1 MVEQRKNLILY
12 RLQNAWE
19 KLKSAQIL
27 LDNGNY
33 KDSVSRSYYAM
44 FTGIR
49 AILAKDGIDYSKHSG
64 VIAYFQKEYIKT
76 GIFEKKYSKYIQ
88 TAFQVRNSSDY
99 DDFYIVSVT
108 EAQEQANKA
117 KELLE
122 TVGKYLQEILDKE
135 GKEEL

>member
-12 RLQNAWE
+12 RLKNAQE
-19 KLKSAQIL
+19 KLESAQL
-27 LDNGNY
+27 LFKNGNY

-64 VIAYFQKEYIKT
+64 VIAYFQKGYIKT
-76 GIFEKKYSKYIQ
+76 EIFDKKYSKYVQ
-88 TAFQVRNSSDY
+88 NAFQVRNSSDY

-108 EAQEQANKA
+108 ETQEQIEKA
-117 KELLE
+117 EELIKIIK
-122 TVGKYLQEILDKE
+122 KYLQSYLK
-135 GKEEL
+135 

>member
-12 RLQNAWE
+12 RLKNAQE
-19 KLKSAQIL
+19 KLESAQL
-27 LDNGNY
+27 LFKNGNY

-64 VIAYFQKEYIKT
+64 VIAYFQKGYIKT
-76 GIFEKKYSKYIQ
+76 EIFDKKYSKYVQ
-88 TAFQVRNSSDY
+88 NAFQVRNSNDY

-108 EAQEQANKA
+108 ETQEQIEKA
-117 KELLE
+117 EELIKIIK
-122 TVGKYLQEILDKE
+122 KYLQSYLI
-135 GKEEL
+135 

>member
-12 RLQNAWE
+12 RLKNAQE
-19 KLKSAQIL
+19 KLESAQL
-27 LDNGNY
+27 LFKNGNY

-64 VIAYFQKEYIKT
+64 VIAYFQKGYIKT
-76 GIFEKKYSKYIQ
+76 EIFDKKYSKYVQ
-88 TAFQVRNSSDY
+88 NGYQVRNSNDY

-108 EAQEQANKA
+108 ETQEQIEKA
-117 KELLE
+117 EELIKIIK
-122 TVGKYLQEILDKE
+122 KYLQSYLK
-135 GKEEL
+135 

>member
-12 RLQNAWE
+12 RLKNAQE
-19 KLKSAQIL
+19 KLESAQL
-27 LDNGNY
+27 LFKNGNY

-64 VIAYFQKEYIKT
+64 VIAYFQKGYVKT
-76 GIFEKKYSKYIQ
+76 EIFDKKYSKYVQ
-88 TAFQVRNSSDY
+88 NAFQVRNSSDY

-108 EAQEQANKA
+108 ETQEQIEKA
-117 KELLE
+117 EELIKIIK
-122 TVGKYLQEILDKE
+122 KYLQSYLK
-135 GKEEL
+135 

>member
-12 RLQNAWE
+12 RLKNAQE
-19 KLKSAQIL
+19 KLESAQL
-27 LDNGNY
+27 LFKNGNY

-64 VIAYFQKEYIKT
+64 VIAYFQKGYIKT
-76 GIFEKKYSKYIQ
+76 EIFDKKYSKYVQ
-88 TAFQVRNSSDY
+88 NAFQVRNSNDY

-108 EAQEQANKA
+108 ETQEQIEKA
-117 KELLE
+117 EELIKIIK
-122 TVGKYLQEILDKE
+122 KYLQSYLK
-135 GKEEL
+135 

>member
-12 RLQNAWE
+12 RLKNAQE
-19 KLKSAQIL
+19 ELESAQL
-27 LDNGNY
+27 LFKNGNY

-64 VIAYFQKEYIKT
+64 VIAYFQKGYIKT
-76 GIFEKKYSKYIQ
+76 EIFDKKYSKYVQ
-88 TAFQVRNSSDY
+88 NAFQVRNSSDY

-108 EAQEQANKA
+108 ETQEQIEKA
-117 KELLE
+117 EELIKIIK
-122 TVGKYLQEILDKE
+122 KYLQSYLK
-135 GKEEL
+135 